1 MWSVPDE
8 AHPLP
13 ETDQQIDEEL
23 DELDTASRVNFR
35 DYPSSGLVVIAAIS
49 SGLGWMLYKWLGR
62 KRKARS
68 DAAGAP
74 VQANAA
80 SHQTDQPIDKS
91 T

>member
-1 MWSVPDE
+1 M
-8 AHPLP
+8 P
-13 ETDQQIDEEL
+13 ETDQQSDEQL

-68 DAAGAP
+68 DASGGSI
-74 VQANAA
+74 QADIT
-80 SHQTDQPIDKS
+80 SHPADIPADKKPEP
-91 T
+91 